1 MAKFLICKTCGNQVE
16 VLNEK
21 AGVITCC
28 GNPMAEL
35 NAGTTDASVEKH
47 VPVYEVSGYNVL
59 VKVGSVAHPMEEAH
73 YIEWIEVVTDYGV
86 HRKMLKPNGK
96 QPTAEFRLVANE
108 KVLEVYA
115 YCNLHSLWKA

>member
-16 VLNEK
+16 VIDEK
-21 AGVITCC
+21 SGVITCC
-28 GNPMAEL
+28 GNKMSEL
-35 NAGTTDASVEKH
+35 IAGTTDASVEKH
-47 VPVYEVSGYNVL
+47 VPVYSVSGYDVL
-59 VKVGSVAHPMEEAH
+59 VNVGSVTHPMEEEH

-86 HRKMLKPNGK
+86 HRKNLKPNTK
-96 QPTAEFRLVANE
+96 PQAEFRLVANE